1 MSALATTGFIST
13 CPVMSIAM
21 RMTWHNALSFTFP
34 IRGSHEEFT
43 CSSWI
48 FAVGPRWCQPTGRA
62 DVGSSEDGGEVGICG
77 PGHRGLRRTGRVRG
91 PVRG

>member
-1 MSALATTGFIST
+1 MSALATTDFIFT

-48 FAVGPRWCQPTGRA
+48 FAVGPSG
-62 DVGSSEDGGEVGICG
+62 DGGEVGICG
-77 PGHRGLRRTGRVRG
+77 PGHRGLRWTGRVRG

>member
-21 RMTWHNALSFTFP
+21 RMTWLNTLSFTFP

-48 FAVGPRWCQPTGRA
+48 FAVGPR
-62 DVGSSEDGGEVGICG
+62 
-77 PGHRGLRRTGRVRG
+77 
-91 PVRG
+91 